1 MNLDPFTE
9 YTITVT
15 CVNAAGLGNTSTP
28 MMIKTN
34 SARKYHFVMPSGV
47 AVLQM
52 YTVIIMTAQYGTSF
66 G

>member
-15 CVNAAGLGNTSTP
+15 CINDAGPGNTSTP

-34 SARKYHFVMPSGV
+34 SARKYHFAMLSGV
-47 AVLQM
+47 AVL
-52 YTVIIMTAQYGTSF
+52 
-66 G
+66 